1 MTWGREGQTERRDV
15 AEGKQEWSAG
25 GKSGVEGGFVEL
37 GQSLSKGLCSWGSSV
52 TPRPMP
58 SCTGL
63 APMLSDTDKKPFTAI
78 LYGNGPGYKVVDGE
92 RENVSMVD
100 YGETA
105 KTQAL
110 EGAGPG
116 NRM

>member
-58 SCTGL
+58 SVQVWPPC
-63 APMLSDTDKKPFTAI
+63 
-78 LYGNGPGYKVVDGE
+78 
-92 RENVSMVD
+92 
-100 YGETA
+100 
-105 KTQAL
+105 
-110 EGAGPG
+110 
-116 NRM
+116 